1 MKQRIFSTIAAAVLA
16 SLPWT
21 AALAQPAP
29 APDGKAPDSPP
40 ADKPAADK
48 PAGDKPVADIPAGDK
63 PVADKPADKPL
74 EGAAK
79 PEEPKREGATKIDAG
94 AAIKPTPSEEWS
106 SLRRPFV
113 ASSRDFQLWPVVL
126 IQAQA
131 TPYIGKDASFLAGD
145 VAERAGFRLRRARF
159 GMGGSYKELLEME
172 LSGELTTEREATLAL
187 HEAWVGVTPK
197 PYFGAAMGILPVP
210 FSRSA
215 LGSAADTALID
226 RPLAVRAMAPNY
238 QLGALVGGSI
248 ASGRLNYAAG
258 VFNGFARG
266 DQFYAGF
273 EESLAALG
281 NRFENLAYVARLA
294 TSLDTAGADVPKFGD
309 NRPRFNVGAS
319 YFFSDGGSRS
329 IHSAEGDILFQRA
342 GIRALAEVIYSATV
356 PASQP
361 TQPST
366 QNANI
371 DSLAAVVEAGY
382 TYQSLVGGH
391 VRFEYIDPNMSV
403 EDAADNWLITA
414 GVTFMPPT
422 IGQFMRAQ
430 LEFTHREEMH
440 GKSVEND
447 ALTLQTQFVLQ

>member
-1 MKQRIFSTIAAAVLA
+1 MKQRPFSTIAAVVLA

-21 AALAQPAP
+21 VALAQPAP
-29 APDGKAPDSPP
+29 GPDTKAPDSPP
-40 ADKPAADK
+40 LDKPAEGKPAEGKPAADKPAADK
-48 PAGDKPVADIPAGDK
+48 PAEGKPPEAAG
-63 PVADKPADKPL
+63 P
-74 EGAAK
+74 AK
-79 PEEPKREGATKIDAG
+79 PEEPKTGPTTQIDAG
-94 AAIKPTPSEEWS
+94 TEIKPIDDEGWNP
-106 SLRRPFV
+106 RRPFV
-113 ASSRDFQLWPVVL
+113 VSSREFKLWPVVL

-131 TPYIGKDASFLAGD
+131 TPYLGKDASFLAGD
-145 VAERAGFRLRRARF
+145 IAERPGFRLRRARF
-159 GMGGSYKELLEME
+159 GMGGSYKDLLEMK

-197 PYFGAAMGILPVP
+197 AYFGAFMGILPVP

-215 LGSAADTALID
+215 LISAADTALVD

-238 QLGALVGGSI
+238 QLGAMVGGKI
-248 ASGRLNYAAG
+248 ASGRLNYALG
-258 VFNGFARG
+258 IFNGFARG
-266 DQFYAGF
+266 DQFYTGY

-294 TSLDTAGADVPKFGD
+294 TSILTPGADVPRYDDK
-309 NRPRFNVGAS
+309 RPRLNVGAS
-319 YFFSDGGSRS
+319 YFFSDGGSRTV
-329 IHSAEGDILFQRA
+329 HSMEGDIFFQSA
-342 GIRALAEVIYSATV
+342 GFRALGEVLYSSTI

-371 DSLAAVVEAGY
+371 DALAAVVEAGY
-382 TYQSLVGGH
+382 TYKSLLGAH
-391 VRFEYIDPNMSV
+391 VRFEVIDPNTAV
-403 EDAADNWLITA
+403 QDASDNWLITA
-414 GVTFMPPT
+414 GVSFMPPQ

-440 GKSVEND
+440 GKSIDND

>member
-1 MKQRIFSTIAAAVLA
+1 MKQRTFSTIAAAVLA

-21 AALAQPAP
+21 VALAQPAP
-29 APDGKAPDSPP
+29 GPDTKAPDSPP
-40 ADKPAADK
+40 LDKPAADK
-48 PAGDKPVADIPAGDK
+48 P
-63 PVADKPADKPL
+63 PADKPPADKPPADKPP
-74 EGAAK
+74 EAAAPAK
-79 PEEPKREGATKIDAG
+79 PEEPKAGPTTKIDAG
-94 AAIKPTPSEEWS
+94 AAIKPTEDEEANP
-106 SLRRPFV
+106 RRPFV
-113 ASSRDFQLWPVVL
+113 VSSREFKLWPVVL

-131 TPYIGKDASFLAGD
+131 TPYLGKDASFLAGD
-145 VAERAGFRLRRARF
+145 IAERPGFRLRRARF

-172 LSGELTTEREATLAL
+172 LSGELITEREATLAL

-197 PYFGAAMGILPVP
+197 PYFGASMGILPVP

-215 LGSAADTALID
+215 LISAADTALID

-238 QLGALVGGSI
+238 QLGAMVGGQI
-248 ASGRLNYAAG
+248 ASGRLNYALG

-266 DQFYAGF
+266 DQFYTGF

-294 TSLDTAGADVPKFGD
+294 TSILTPGADIPRYGD
-309 NRPRFNVGAS
+309 NRPRLNVGAS
-319 YFFSDGGSRS
+319 YFFSDGGSRT
-329 IHSAEGDILFQRA
+329 IHSMEGDLFFQRA
-342 GIRALAEVIYSATV
+342 GFRALGEVLYSSTV

-371 DSLAAVVEAGY
+371 DALAAVVEAGY
-382 TYQSLVGGH
+382 TYESLLGAH
-391 VRFEYIDPNMSV
+391 LRFEYIDPNTAV
-403 EDAADNWLITA
+403 QDASDNWLITA
-414 GVTFMPPT
+414 GVSFMPPQ

-440 GKSVEND
+440 GKSIDND